1 MYRILLVDDEA
12 NIVDALYD
20 YITSK
25 RPDSFDILKAYSG
38 EDAMR
43 FMESI
48 CRCYNDV

>member
-25 RPDSFDILKAYSG
+25 RPDSFDILKAYPG
-38 EDAMR
+38 EHQKKHPLG
-43 FMESI
+43 
-48 CRCYNDV
+48 